1 MGKPPNSGYWPM
13 VAVVLIVAMRD
24 GGPSLSRI
32 VCATMLFCVV
42 AGLLGR

>member
-1 MGKPPNSGYWPM
+1 MEEPPTGYWPM
-13 VAVVLIVAMRD
+13 VAVVLIAAMRD

-42 AGLLGR
+42 AGLFDR